1 MKRVNPFKG
10 LGIALVTPFK
20 EDGSIDFDQLS
31 ALVENQIS
39 NGVDFICVLGTTAET
54 PCLSAEEKRKVMD
67 CVIQTNHGRL
77 PLLLGAGGNCTAS
90 VIDYLQNTDLTGFE
104 GVLIVAPFYNK
115 PSQEGLFQHFTAV
128 ASKSPVPV
136 VLYNVPG
143 RTGVNIEAKT
153 TLRIAN
159 ACDNVIAIK
168 EASGKIEQIED
179 IVKNAPEGFE
189 VLSGDDSITF
199 ELLTI
204 GAQGV
209 ISVIGNAYPK
219 EFSEMTHKA
228 LQGDYNEALKIHRS
242 LSQAYKLL
250 SADGNPAGIKSMLA
264 IQRKTRNILRLP
276 LVPARTETTEAIK
289 DFVKKF

>member
-1 MKRVNPFKG
+1 MC
-10 LGIALVTPFK
+10 
-20 EDGSIDFDQLS
+20 SS
-31 ALVENQIS
+31 
-39 NGVDFICVLGTTAET
+39 
-54 PCLSAEEKRKVMD
+54 
-67 CVIQTNHGRL
+67 
-77 PLLLGAGGNCTAS
+77 
-90 VIDYLQNTDLTGFE
+90 DL
-104 GVLIVAPFYNK
+104 
-115 PSQEGLFQHFTAV
+115 
-128 ASKSPVPV
+128 
-136 VLYNVPG
+136 
-143 RTGVNIEAKT
+143 
-153 TLRIAN
+153 
-159 ACDNVIAIK
+159 
-168 EASGKIEQIED
+168 

-219 EFSEMTHKA
+219 EFGEMTHKA

>member
-90 VIDYLQNTDLTGFE
+90 VIEYLQNTDLTGFE

-159 ACDNVIAIK
+159 TCDNVIAIK

-219 EFSEMTHKA
+219 EFGEMTHKA

-264 IQRKTRNILRLP
+264 VQRKTRNILRLP